1 MKRLAGAVAVLACAV
16 ALGACGVGAGESE
29 PDVALVVTRDF
40 GTKMIGERSGSTSG
54 QDTVMRYLQR
64 GFDVG
69 TRYGGGFVQSIDGV
83 EGGMAG
89 GRPVDWFFYVN
100 GVEAS
105 QGATSMRIRAGDRIW
120 WDHHP
125 WDGAQRSPAV
135 VGSYPEPFVHGL
147 HRRWPTQVECAT
159 GTDAKLCD
167 TVTERLREAGVS
179 PVAATA
185 SGRGRLRLLVGTWA
199 AVRGDR
205 AARLLADGPRASGIF
220 ARFADGGRSLLLLDD
235 EGRRVQR
242 LGAGF
247 GIVAA
252 TRFRDQPPTWLLVGT
267 DAAGVE
273 AAVGALGADTLRRH
287 FAVAVS
293 AGSDTATPLP
303 VSPGRQ

>member
-1 MKRLAGAVAVLACAV
+1 MRRVAGAVAVAACAL
-16 ALGACGVGAGESE
+16 ALGACGVGAGESA

-40 GTKMIGERSGSTSG
+40 GARTLGERTGKTTG

-69 TRYGGGFVQSIDGV
+69 TRYGGGFVQSIDGL
-83 EGGMAG
+83 AG
-89 GRPVDWFFYVN
+89 GFTRKRPVDWFFYVN

-105 QGATSMRIRAGDRIW
+105 QGATTMRIRAGDRIW

-147 HRRWPTQVECAT
+147 RRRWPTQVQCAD
-159 GTDAKLCD
+159 GTAAKLCA

-185 SGRGRLRLLVGTWA
+185 TDRGRLRVLVGTWR

-205 AARLLADGPRASGIF
+205 AAALLADGPRASGIF
-220 ARFADGGRSLLLLDD
+220 ARFGAGGRSLALLDD
-235 EGRRVQR
+235 EGHPIRR

-252 TRFRDQPPTWLLVGT
+252 TRFQDEPPTWLLTGT
-267 DAAGVE
+267 DAAGVG
-273 AAVGALGADTLRRH
+273 AAVAALDADTLRRH
-287 FAVAVS
+287 FAVAVQ
-293 AGSDTATPLP
+293 AGADAPVPLP
-303 VSPGRQ
+303 VRPA

>member
-1 MKRLAGAVAVLACAV
+1 MRRVVGAVAVVACAL

-29 PDVALVVTRDF
+29 PDVSLVVTRDF
-40 GTKMIGERSGSTSG
+40 GTRVLGERTGPTRG

-64 GFDVG
+64 GFEVD
-69 TRYGGGFVQSIDGV
+69 TRYGGGFVQAIDGLA
-83 EGGMAG
+83 GGMAR

-105 QGATSMRIRAGDRIW
+105 QGATAMRLRAGDRIW

-135 VGSYPEPFVHGL
+135 VGSYPEPFVSG
-147 HRRWPTQVECAT
+147 RWPTQVQCAP
-159 GTDAKLCD
+159 GTAAKLCD
-167 TVTERLREAGVS
+167 TVTERLRDAGVS
-179 PVAATA
+179 PVAVTA
-185 SGRGRLRLLVGTWA
+185 AGRGRLRVLVGTWA

-205 AARLLADGPRASGIF
+205 AARLLDDGSRASGIF
-220 ARFADGGRSLLLLDD
+220 ARFMRGGRSLALLDD

-247 GIVAA
+247 GIVGA
-252 TRFRDQPPTWLLVGT
+252 TRFRDEPPTWLLTGT

-273 AAVGALGADTLRRH
+273 AAVAALDSDTLRGH
-287 FAVAVS
+287 FAVAVQ
-293 AGSDTATPLP
+293 AGSDDALPLP
-303 VSPGRQ
+303 VRPASQ